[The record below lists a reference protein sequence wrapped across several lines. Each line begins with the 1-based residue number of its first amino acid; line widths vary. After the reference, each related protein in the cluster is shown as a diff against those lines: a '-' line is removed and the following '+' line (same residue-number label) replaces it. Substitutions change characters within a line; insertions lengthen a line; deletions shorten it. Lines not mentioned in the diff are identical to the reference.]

1 MIVRCNPKCRYSD
14 GFTDASLD
22 VDSNEAMCNECGEVL
37 KDVSEFTRLAMKTNG
52 DIIRSKN
59 RKAFMFPCLTC
70 DKSVEAQFAGGVLV
84 GKACQNNQE
93 GCKINVTEH
102 MIAAVRESQKALK
115 EVGVDEQE

>member
-1 MIVRCNPKCRYSD
+1 MIVRCNPKCKYSD

-22 VDSNEAMCNECGEVL
+22 VDSDEVMCNECGEVIGG
-37 KDVSEFTRLAMKTNG
+37 VSSYSKLSMKTNG

-70 DKSVEAQFAGGVLV
+70 DDNVEAHFVNGILV
-84 GKACQNNQE
+84 GKGCSMSQE

-102 MIAAVRESQKALK
+102 MVKAI
-115 EVGVDEQE
+115 QETQRVLEKVQENDTK